1 MIKVKIDGA
10 ISTSP
15 DSIGFLSQEEV
26 RSIDTATPLEKLKT
40 LYENGWMG
48 LPLLYDAALSAT
60 VKEVA
65 SKIQEQSKV
74 LVVLGIGGSY
84 LGARAAIEYII
95 SPNYNALPKKTPDIF
110 FAGNN
115 ASGEYLQQIIEQI
128 GDRDFS
134 VNVVSKSGSTIETAI
149 SLRFFKTMLEAKYGA
164 AGLKERLYVT
174 TDSGSP
180 LCKMAEREGYRCL
193 EMPPEVGGRYSVL
206 TVVGLL
212 PCAVAGIDVDAMMA
226 GAKEELENGLAESCL
241 YAAARQVLYK
251 KGKKI
256 EMLACFEPAFR
267 STGEWW
273 KQLFGESEGKE
284 GIGIFPAYA
293 DYTADL
299 HSLGQYIQQ
308 GERTLLETF
317 VSFAQPRV
325 NPQIPGGPLHDDKIA
340 SLAGL
345 DLNTINRSA
354 SEAVKKAHIDGGVP
368 VLELCL
374 PALSAASFGA
384 LAYFFERS
392 CAISSLISGVNP
404 FGQPGVEA
412 YKKNLFAILGL

>member
-1 MIKVKIDGA
+1 MVKVDIKGA
-10 ISTSP
+10 L
-15 DSIGFLSQEEV
+15 GFITESEV
-26 RSIDTATPLEKLKT
+26 QAIDTIKPLEEIKS
-40 LYENGWMG
+40 LYENGWTKVPSDYNEELAG
-48 LPLLYDAALSAT
+48 K
-60 VKEVA
+60 VKGIAE
-65 SKIQEQSKV
+65 KIQRESEV

-95 SPNYNALPKKTPDIF
+95 SPNYNMLPKKTPDIL

-115 ASGEYLQQIIEQI
+115 VSGEYLEQLIELI

-149 SLRFFKTMLEAKYGA
+149 ALRFFKEMLKKKYGA
-164 AGLKERLYVT
+164 EGLKDRLYVT
-174 TDSGSP
+174 SDIGSP
-180 LCKMAEREGYRCL
+180 LIKLAELEGYAYL

-212 PCAVAGIDVDAMMA
+212 PCAVAGIDINELMA
-226 GAKEELENGLAESCL
+226 GAKEEFENGVQDACL
-241 YAAARQVLYK
+241 YAAARQVLYR

-267 STGEWW
+267 FTGEWW

-284 GIGIFPAYA
+284 GKGIFPAYA
-293 DYTADL
+293 DYSADL
-299 HSLGQYIQQ
+299 HSMGQLVQE

-317 VSFAQPRV
+317 VTFKDPRV
-325 NPQIPGGPLHDDKIA
+325 NPTVPGGPLHSDKISA
-340 SLAGL
+340 ITGFCMHK
-345 DLNTINRSA
+345 INQSA

-374 PALSAASFGA
+374 PKMSAASFGA
-384 LAYFFERS
+384 LAYFFMRS
-392 CAISSLISGVNP
+392 CAISALISGVNP

>member
-1 MIKVKIDGA
+1 MVKVDIKGA
-10 ISTSP
+10 L
-15 DSIGFLSQEEV
+15 GFLTESEV
-26 RSIDTATPLEKLKT
+26 QAIDTGKPLDELKT
-40 LYENGWMG
+40 LYENGWMKVPSDYNDDLAG
-48 LPLLYDAALSAT
+48 K
-60 VKEVA
+60 VKNLA
-65 SKIQEQSKV
+65 KKIQNESEV
-74 LVVLGIGGSY
+74 FIVLGIGGSY

-95 SPNYNALPKKTPDIF
+95 SPNYNMLPKKTPDIF

-115 ASGEYLQQIIEQI
+115 ASGEYLEQIIELI

-149 SLRFFKTMLEAKYGA
+149 ALRFFKSLLKEKYGA
-164 AGLKERLYVT
+164 EGLKDRLYVT
-174 TDSGSP
+174 SDIGSP
-180 LCKMAEREGYRCL
+180 LMKTAEHEGYAHL

-212 PCAVAGIDVDAMMA
+212 PCAVAGIDIDEIMA
-226 GAKEELENGLAESCL
+226 GAKEELAGGLEQECL
-241 YAAARQVLYK
+241 YAAARQVLYR

-267 STGEWW
+267 YTGEWW

-293 DYTADL
+293 DYSADL
-299 HSLGQYIQQ
+299 HSLGQLVQE

-317 VSFAQPRV
+317 VSFNEPRT
-325 NPQIPGGPLHDDKIA
+325 NPSIPGGTIHSDKI
-340 SLAGL
+340 SSIEGFVMHK
-345 DLNTINRSA
+345 INASA

-368 VLELCL
+368 VLELNL
-374 PALSAASFGA
+374 PKLSAASFGA
-384 LAYFFERS
+384 LAYFFMRS
-392 CAISSLISGVNP
+392 CAVSALISGVNP

>member
-1 MIKVKIDGA
+1 VVKVEIKGALDFIDESEVKAIDMA
-10 ISTSP
+10 K
-15 DSIGFLSQEEV
+15 
-26 RSIDTATPLEKLKT
+26 PLEKLKT
-40 LYENGWMG
+40 LYENGWTKV
-48 LPLLYDAALSAT
+48 PSDYSEELSKK
-60 VKEVA
+60 VKSLA
-65 SKIQEQSKV
+65 KKIQSESEV

-84 LGARAAIEYII
+84 LGARAAVEYVI
-95 SPNYNALPKKTPDIF
+95 SPNYNLMQKETPDIY

-115 ASGEYLQQIIEQI
+115 ASGEYLNQVIELI
-128 GDRDFS
+128 GERDFS

-149 SLRFFKTMLEAKYGA
+149 ALRFFKSMLEEKYGA

-174 TDSGSP
+174 SDIGSP
-180 LCKMAEREGYRCL
+180 LIKMAESDGYAYL

-212 PCAVAGIDVDAMMA
+212 PCAVAGIDIDDMMA
-226 GAKEELENGLAESCL
+226 GAKEEFENGVEDACL
-241 YAAARQVLYK
+241 YAATRQVLYK
-251 KGKKI
+251 KWKKI

-267 STGEWW
+267 FTGEWW

-293 DYTADL
+293 DYSADL
-299 HSLGQYIQQ
+299 HSLGQLIQE
-308 GERTLLETF
+308 GERTLFETF
-317 VSFAQPRV
+317 VTFNEPRV
-325 NPQIPGGPLHDDKIA
+325 NSVIPGGELHKDKI
-340 SLAGL
+340 STIAGF
-345 DLNTINRSA
+345 DMHKINTSA

-374 PALSAASFGA
+374 PVLSAASFGA
-384 LAYFFERS
+384 LAYFFMRS